1 MSNQVDGK
9 ARQEKNA
16 YYSMSAGRAKC
27 QSAYPTNNFRSVA
40 ALSSYACEQAQHDL
54 SSAQM
59 TFHVVKG
66 S

>member
-1 MSNQVDGK
+1 
-9 ARQEKNA
+9 
-16 YYSMSAGRAKC
+16 MSACRAKC
-27 QSAYPTNNFRSVA
+27 RSAYPSNNFWSVA

-59 TFHVVKG
+59 TFPVVKG